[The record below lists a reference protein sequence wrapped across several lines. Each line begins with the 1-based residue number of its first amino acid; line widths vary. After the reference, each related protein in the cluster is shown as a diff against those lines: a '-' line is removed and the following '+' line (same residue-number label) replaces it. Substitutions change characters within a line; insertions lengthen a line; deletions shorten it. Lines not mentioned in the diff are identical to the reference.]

1 MAVLTYAAQL
11 EEVQTAITAILSG
24 AQSVSSTGRS
34 YTYAN
39 LKDLQER
46 ETYLR
51 RMTDRETNGGITI
64 KQGTPVD
71 A

>member
-11 EEVQTAITAILSG
+11 EEVQTAISAILSG
-24 AQSVSSTGRS
+24 AQSVSNTGRS

-39 LKDLQER
+39 LKDLQDR

-51 RMTDRETNGGITI
+51 RMVARETNGGIVV